1 MDTDNLNTTPSG
13 QSPLTPDVS
22 SGSASSQ
29 PPAPQK
35 SSAPPESSGSYSPDQ
50 PVSSFPPIP
59 PENSSSPPFQTVVAS
74 KTKSESLPVWFY
86 ILFVLVAV
94 VFFFITFLLVQT
106 LIQKQKSF
114 KESSTDSAT
123 PKSNTVLVS
132 PSVLPLSPTPVDEYL
147 EKSAKTDESDELTLI
162 ESDLQSTELTTIKE
176 DLQNFQD

>member
-114 KESSTDSAT
+114 KESSTE
-123 PKSNTVLVS
+123 
-132 PSVLPLSPTPVDEYL
+132 SPTPVDEYL